1 MDKLKTRVLFIS
13 LIILALV
20 SISAVAAADSVNDD
34 IISANQEDF
43 DLSEET
49 NDVEQLGANAI
60 DDTDSNDP
68 LTAGESGSF
77 SELQDLIDAAH
88 EGDTIELEDN
98 YLKVSGENP
107 IIINKTITIDGKGHT
122 IDANY
127 LDAILATNSPVTLKN
142 IVFKNAN
149 VTATTD
155 LRVNGIYYRIA
166 SAVNL
171 GTGSVGTIVDN
182 CTFRDNTARLGGAIY
197 WNGKDGILNNSVFEN
212 NKVNTSVK
220 NDGVYGGA
228 IYWAG
233 ENGIIE
239 NTNFTENAAYSYV
252 NESDPKNSTG
262 SRGGAI
268 YFTNA
273 NNILIIDSNFIR
285 NFVPRYGNTVG
296 GGAIYFSNSKNGRI
310 VNSNFTENHAG
321 ASGGAI
327 YIDKNSKGHNIT
339 DSSFSKNVA
348 DGHDSNQQSGV
359 SGYGGGAIY
368 WMGSDGSIV
377 NTNFTDNMAN
387 TGGAIYYTTDANNQK
402 ISDLS
407 FINNS
412 AKTTPSSVSSLT
424 PHGGAI
430 YWMSENGTVKNVNF
444 TDNFANMSGG
454 AIYYKNAKNQS
465 ISDSSFTNNTA
476 NGTGSFGGGAIFYDS
491 VNNATINNVNF
502 TDNSGYRGGAIHNFK
517 GTGTQSIADSSFSN
531 NNASSGGAIYIDTT
545 NNAVIKDSNLTEN
558 SANASGGA
566 IYWKGT
572 DGIVDNVNFT
582 DNFANSSG
590 GAIYFTGAHKQ
601 LISGSTFSNN
611 SANGTQTSGAG
622 AIYFGS
628 SNNGTI
634 KNSIFNE
641 NSAINGSG
649 GAIIYSSS
657 NNQKITDSSFSNN
670 SANSSKNNA
679 GGGAIYYSSSKN
691 GTIENVNF
699 TENSATAG
707 GGAICYYGTGN
718 TNQTIKDSNFLN
730 NSVNGSSYSHGG
742 AIYWGSPNGTIE
754 NVNFTENF
762 ASKNGGAIYYY
773 GSSNKYQS
781 ITDSSF
787 TKNTANGSSSSYGG
801 GAIFYD
807 KGVSNSSIENSNFT
821 ENSAL
826 SGVGGAIYYNSAH
839 NDSIIDVNFT
849 GNTAKSAGGAI
860 YYKSAN
866 NQTIRDSSFTNN
878 SVNATQTTTSY
889 GGGAIYYSTA
899 HNGSIENVNFTENH
913 ASNGGAIVY
922 SGSHN
927 QSIDVAN
934 FLNNNATN
942 GGAIAYYTTSNNGSI
957 ENANFT
963 GNVAKTNGGAIYYS
977 SSDNQTIADSIFNG
991 NNATS
996 GSAIY
1001 HSVGSLNISSTELL
1015 ENQAHAA
1022 SLNGSAEVEGFDATI
1037 HTVFK
1042 GKDNLL
1048 NAIYTNA
1055 YTDVRL
1061 TDVDYW
1067 GAEDKMNTGSSEV
1080 TPVASADV
1088 SEEGTLV
1095 YIDSREAGIN
1105 ITVSIY
1111 DADGNFIK
1119 NITGKTDIYGD
1130 INISNLGLTPGKY
1143 KAKAIHEEDN
1153 YYTEIV
1159 SKEFEF
1165 EILKANSTVNGTD
1178 ESEVYNDPIVV
1189 TVASEN
1195 ATAVIYNITNSEGK
1209 VVVSDTSIAANGTF
1223 TVPVV
1228 LDVGEYTVNYKTV
1241 VDDENYYNVATNSSK
1256 ITVTPAPSSVSAED
1270 VEKVYGEE
1278 ITIPVASQNATSVTY
1293 NITGNGKEITGT
1305 VSPDGTITVP
1315 KLDVGEYTVTLT
1327 TVVDGNHK
1335 TSTNSSKITITPA
1348 PSSISAEDVEAT
1360 YSDDVVLVATGE
1372 NTTGINESTIV
1383 VQDAEGNPVEAT
1395 VTLSDDFTIT
1405 ISGLNAGEYKVS
1417 YTNKVDKN
1425 HNTASNVTSVVVLRI
1440 DTSVSNESASDK
1452 PGKNVTVEFTV
1463 NDQKGNPVANGTLT
1477 VTVEGKE
1484 YTVDVVDGK
1493 ATFKDITLPDT
1504 PGNYSYDVSYSGED
1518 NYNPSVGQ
1526 LNLTVQKVD
1535 VIVTLPEVINY
1546 TGAVVDIVVDVI
1558 DEYGNPVNEG
1568 TVNLVIDFGTKLS
1581 NKLMATALSNTAE
1594 VSDGKA
1600 VFKGITLGE
1609 PGKYPSYAQYS
1620 GSDYYN
1626 EAENTSDVIVLPLNT
1641 TTESQD
1647 VSGHSGDK
1655 KDITAD
1661 IVDQNGNPVKNGT
1674 AVLKVNGKEYT
1685 AEVKDGKAI
1694 FKDVELPSENTD
1706 ATIDYLGNE
1715 YYNPSSTTIK
1725 ITISEDE
1732 DPDEEPEGG
1741 DEPINGTEDKTS
1753 TANAVKAVS
1762 VLPSTGNPI
1771 ALVILAL
1778 LTLVSTV
1785 SLGNKK

>member
-1 MDKLKTRVLFIS
+1 M
-13 LIILALV
+13 
-20 SISAVAAADSVNDD
+20 
-34 IISANQEDF
+34 
-43 DLSEET
+43 
-49 NDVEQLGANAI
+49 
-60 DDTDSNDP
+60 
-68 LTAGESGSF
+68 
-77 SELQDLIDAAH
+77 
-88 EGDTIELEDN
+88 
-98 YLKVSGENP
+98 
-107 IIINKTITIDGKGHT
+107 
-122 IDANY
+122 
-127 LDAILATNSPVTLKN
+127 
-142 IVFKNAN
+142 
-149 VTATTD
+149 
-155 LRVNGIYYRIA
+155 
-166 SAVNL
+166 
-171 GTGSVGTIVDN
+171 
-182 CTFRDNTARLGGAIY
+182 
-197 WNGKDGILNNSVFEN
+197 
-212 NKVNTSVK
+212 
-220 NDGVYGGA
+220 
-228 IYWAG
+228 
-233 ENGIIE
+233 
-239 NTNFTENAAYSYV
+239 
-252 NESDPKNSTG
+252 
-262 SRGGAI
+262 
-268 YFTNA
+268 
-273 NNILIIDSNFIR
+273 
-285 NFVPRYGNTVG
+285 
-296 GGAIYFSNSKNGRI
+296 
-310 VNSNFTENHAG
+310 
-321 ASGGAI
+321 
-327 YIDKNSKGHNIT
+327 
-339 DSSFSKNVA
+339 
-348 DGHDSNQQSGV
+348 
-359 SGYGGGAIY
+359 
-368 WMGSDGSIV
+368 
-377 NTNFTDNMAN
+377 
-387 TGGAIYYTTDANNQK
+387 
-402 ISDLS
+402 
-407 FINNS
+407 
-412 AKTTPSSVSSLT
+412 
-424 PHGGAI
+424 
-430 YWMSENGTVKNVNF
+430 
-444 TDNFANMSGG
+444 
-454 AIYYKNAKNQS
+454 
-465 ISDSSFTNNTA
+465 
-476 NGTGSFGGGAIFYDS
+476 
-491 VNNATINNVNF
+491 
-502 TDNSGYRGGAIHNFK
+502 
-517 GTGTQSIADSSFSN
+517 
-531 NNASSGGAIYIDTT
+531 
-545 NNAVIKDSNLTEN
+545 
-558 SANASGGA
+558 
-566 IYWKGT
+566 
-572 DGIVDNVNFT
+572 
-582 DNFANSSG
+582 
-590 GAIYFTGAHKQ
+590 
-601 LISGSTFSNN
+601 
-611 SANGTQTSGAG
+611 
-622 AIYFGS
+622 
-628 SNNGTI
+628 
-634 KNSIFNE
+634 
-641 NSAINGSG
+641 
-649 GAIIYSSS
+649 
-657 NNQKITDSSFSNN
+657 
-670 SANSSKNNA
+670 
-679 GGGAIYYSSSKN
+679 
-691 GTIENVNF
+691 
-699 TENSATAG
+699 
-707 GGAICYYGTGN
+707 
-718 TNQTIKDSNFLN
+718 
-730 NSVNGSSYSHGG
+730 
-742 AIYWGSPNGTIE
+742 
-754 NVNFTENF
+754 
-762 ASKNGGAIYYY
+762 
-773 GSSNKYQS
+773 
-781 ITDSSF
+781 
-787 TKNTANGSSSSYGG
+787 
-801 GAIFYD
+801 
-807 KGVSNSSIENSNFT
+807 
-821 ENSAL
+821 
-826 SGVGGAIYYNSAH
+826 
-839 NDSIIDVNFT
+839 
-849 GNTAKSAGGAI
+849 
-860 YYKSAN
+860 
-866 NQTIRDSSFTNN
+866 
-878 SVNATQTTTSY
+878 
-889 GGGAIYYSTA
+889 
-899 HNGSIENVNFTENH
+899 
-913 ASNGGAIVY
+913 
-922 SGSHN
+922 
-927 QSIDVAN
+927 
-934 FLNNNATN
+934 
-942 GGAIAYYTTSNNGSI
+942 
-957 ENANFT
+957 
-963 GNVAKTNGGAIYYS
+963 
-977 SSDNQTIADSIFNG
+977 
-991 NNATS
+991 
-996 GSAIY
+996 
-1001 HSVGSLNISSTELL
+1001 NISSTELL

-1178 ESEVYNDPIVV
+1178 ESEVYNDSIVV

-1195 ATAVIYNITNSEGK
+1195 ATAVIYNITNSEGE

-1463 NDQKGNPVANGTLT
+1463 NDQKCNPVANGTLT

-1594 VSDGKA
+1594 VSNGKA
-1600 VFKGITLGE
+1600 VFKDITLGE

-1694 FKDVELPSENTD
+1694 FKDVELPSESTD

-1715 YYNPSSTTIK
+1715 YYNPSSTTIQ
-1725 ITISEDE
+1725 ITVSE
-1732 DPDEEPEGG
+1732 DEEPEGG

>member
-60 DDTDSNDP
+60 DDTDSKGP

-77 SELQDLIDAAH
+77 SELQDLIDTAH

-377 NTNFTDNMAN
+377 NTNFTDNMGN

-476 NGTGSFGGGAIFYDS
+476 NGTGSYGGGAIFYDS

-622 AIYFGS
+622 AIYFAS

-657 NNQKITDSSFSNN
+657 NNQKISDSSFSNN

-773 GSSNKYQS
+773 GSSNKYQL

-807 KGVSNSSIENSNFT
+807 RGVSNSSIEKSNFT

-1067 GAEDKMNTGSSEV
+1067 GAEDKMNTGASEV
-1080 TPVASADV
+1080 TPVASADE

-1095 YIDSREAGIN
+1095 YKDDREAGIN

-1111 DADGNFIK
+1111 DNETGGFIK
-1119 NITGKTDIYGD
+1119 NVTGKTDIYGD
-1130 INISNLGLTPGKY
+1130 IKLSDLGLVPGIY
-1143 KAKAIHEEDN
+1143 KAVAIHKEDK
-1153 YYTEIV
+1153 YYTEIL

-1165 EILKANSTVNGTD
+1165 EIPKANSTVNGTNVTKVYG
-1178 ESEVYNDPIVV
+1178 ETIEVTI
-1189 TVASEN
+1189 ASEN
-1195 ATAVIYNITNSEGK
+1195 ATAVIYNITDDKTGQ
-1209 VVVSDTSIAANGTF
+1209 VVVENTPVAANGTV
-1223 TVPVV
+1223 TMPT
-1228 LDVGEYTVNYKTV
+1228 LDVGEYTVNYVTV
-1241 VDDENYYNVATNSSK
+1241 VDGNHYAVTNTSK
-1256 ITVTPAPSSVSAED
+1256 ITVTPAPSCVNGTDVTEVYGNPVVVTVASENATKVIYNITGADGTVVVDTEIPANGTFTVPVTLDVGEYTVNFVTVVDGNHYAVTNTSKITVTPASSSVSAED
-1270 VEKVYGEE
+1270 VAKVYNESIE
-1278 ITIPVASQNATSVTY
+1278 VAVTSVNATSVTY
-1293 NITGNGKEITGT
+1293 KITGNGIDPITGT
-1305 VSPDGTITVP
+1305 IAPGESINVP
-1315 KLDVGEYTVTLT
+1315 VPLDVGEYTVTLT
-1327 TVVDGNHK
+1327 TNVDKNHESVTDTSKITVTPASSSVSAEDVTKVYGESIEVVVTSVNATSVTYEITGEGISPITGTVSEDGTITVPTLEVGEYTVTLTTVTDKNHE
-1335 TSTNSSKITITPA
+1335 SVTNTSKITI
-1348 PSSISAEDVEAT
+1348 
-1360 YSDDVVLVATGE
+1360 
-1372 NTTGINESTIV
+1372 
-1383 VQDAEGNPVEAT
+1383 
-1395 VTLSDDFTIT
+1395 
-1405 ISGLNAGEYKVS
+1405 
-1417 YTNKVDKN
+1417 
-1425 HNTASNVTSVVVLRI
+1425 
-1440 DTSVSNESASDK
+1440 
-1452 PGKNVTVEFTV
+1452 
-1463 NDQKGNPVANGTLT
+1463 QK
-1477 VTVEGKE
+1477 
-1484 YTVDVVDGK
+1484 
-1493 ATFKDITLPDT
+1493 I
-1504 PGNYSYDVSYSGED
+1504 
-1518 NYNPSVGQ
+1518 
-1526 LNLTVQKVD
+1526 D
-1535 VIVTLPEVINY
+1535 VIVTVDKVINY
-1546 TGAVVDIVVDVI
+1546 TGAVVDVIANVTGVDGKNI
-1558 DEYGNPVNEG
+1558 TGGIATFIIHYD
-1568 TVNLVIDFGTKLS
+1568 
-1581 NKLMATALSNTAE
+1581 NKLGSGLLMAAVEEYTAE
-1594 VSDGKA
+1594 VIDGKA
-1600 VFKGITLGE
+1600 EFKGITLGA
-1609 PGKYPSYAQYS
+1609 PGTYPSTIQYS
-1620 GSDYYN
+1620 GNEHYN
-1626 EAENTSDVIVLPLNT
+1626 AAENKSEVIVLPLNT
-1641 TTESQD
+1641 TTESDD
-1647 VSGHSGDK
+1647 VSGSSGDK
-1655 KDITAD
+1655 VDIVAD
-1661 IVDQNGNPVKNGT
+1661 IVDQNGKPVQNGT
-1674 AVLKVNGKEYT
+1674 AVLKLNGKEYK
-1685 AEVKDGKAI
+1685 AEVKEGKAT
-1694 FKDVELPSENTD
+1694 FKGVELPSESTE
-1706 ATIDYLGNE
+1706 ATIDYLGND
-1715 YYNPSSTTIK
+1715 YYNPSKTTIQ
-1725 ITISEDE
+1725 ITIN
-1732 DPDEEPEGG
+1732 EEPEP
-1741 DEPINGTEDKTS
+1741 EPQPEPVNPVTEK
-1753 TANAVKAVS
+1753 S
-1762 VLPSTGNPI
+1762 VPVIPAAGNPI
-1771 ALVILAL
+1771 ALVVIAL

-1785 SLGNKK
+1785 SLGRKK

>member
-622 AIYFGS
+622 AIYFAS

-657 NNQKITDSSFSNN
+657 NNQKISDSSFSNN

-773 GSSNKYQS
+773 GSSNKYQL

-807 KGVSNSSIENSNFT
+807 RGVSNSSIEKSNFT

-1067 GAEDKMNTGSSEV
+1067 GAEDKMNTGASEV
-1080 TPVASADV
+1080 TPVASADE

-1095 YIDSREAGIN
+1095 YKDDREAGIN

-1111 DADGNFIK
+1111 DNETGGFIK
-1119 NITGKTDIYGD
+1119 NVTGKTDIYGD
-1130 INISNLGLTPGKY
+1130 IKLSDLGLVPGIY
-1143 KAKAIHEEDN
+1143 KAVAIHKEDK
-1153 YYTEIV
+1153 YYTEIL

-1165 EILKANSTVNGTD
+1165 EIPKANSTISAENVTVVYDNDVVLVASGKNCTGVNASSVVVKDANGGIVEDANVVVDGFKITVSGLIPGIYTVEYTNIVDQVYYNTASNKTGVRVLKANSTI
-1178 ESEVYNDPIVV
+1178 S
-1189 TVASEN
+1189 
-1195 ATAVIYNITNSEGK
+1195 AVEQ
-1209 VVVSDTSIAANGTF
+1209 
-1223 TVPVV
+1223 
-1228 LDVGEYTVNYKTV
+1228 TV
-1241 VDDENYYNVATNSSK
+1241 VY
-1256 ITVTPAPSSVSAED
+1256 
-1270 VEKVYGEE
+1270 
-1278 ITIPVASQNATSVTY
+1278 
-1293 NITGNGKEITGT
+1293 
-1305 VSPDGTITVP
+1305 DG
-1315 KLDVGEYTVTLT
+1315 
-1327 TVVDGNHK
+1327 
-1335 TSTNSSKITITPA
+1335 
-1348 PSSISAEDVEAT
+1348 
-1360 YSDDVVLVATGE
+1360 DVVLVASGDNCTGV
-1372 NTTGINESTIV
+1372 NASSV
-1383 VQDAEGNPVEAT
+1383 VVKDANGDVVTAAT
-1395 VTLSDDFTIT
+1395 VTVDGFKIT
-1405 ISGLNAGEYKVS
+1405 VSGLIPGDYTVE
-1417 YTNKVDKN
+1417 YTNTVN
-1425 HNTASNVTSVVVLRI
+1425 ETLYNTASNRTAAHVLKANSTISAVEQTVVYDNDVVLVLMGSRLL
-1440 DTSVSNESASDK
+1440 
-1452 PGKNVTVEFTV
+1452 F
-1463 NDQKGNPVANGTLT
+1463 
-1477 VTVEGKE
+1477 
-1484 YTVDVVDGK
+1484 
-1493 ATFKDITLPDT
+1493 
-1504 PGNYSYDVSYSGED
+1504 
-1518 NYNPSVGQ
+1518 
-1526 LNLTVQKVD
+1526 
-1535 VIVTLPEVINY
+1535 
-1546 TGAVVDIVVDVI
+1546 AV
-1558 DEYGNPVNEG
+1558 
-1568 TVNLVIDFGTKLS
+1568 
-1581 NKLMATALSNTAE
+1581 
-1594 VSDGKA
+1594 
-1600 VFKGITLGE
+1600 
-1609 PGKYPSYAQYS
+1609 
-1620 GSDYYN
+1620 
-1626 EAENTSDVIVLPLNT
+1626 
-1641 TTESQD
+1641 
-1647 VSGHSGDK
+1647 
-1655 KDITAD
+1655 
-1661 IVDQNGNPVKNGT
+1661 
-1674 AVLKVNGKEYT
+1674 
-1685 AEVKDGKAI
+1685 
-1694 FKDVELPSENTD
+1694 
-1706 ATIDYLGNE
+1706 
-1715 YYNPSSTTIK
+1715 
-1725 ITISEDE
+1725 
-1732 DPDEEPEGG
+1732 
-1741 DEPINGTEDKTS
+1741 
-1753 TANAVKAVS
+1753 
-1762 VLPSTGNPI
+1762 
-1771 ALVILAL
+1771 
-1778 LTLVSTV
+1778 
-1785 SLGNKK
+1785 

>member
-60 DDTDSNDP
+60 DDTGSNDP
-68 LTAGESGSF
+68 LTAGEPGNF
-77 SELQDLIDAAH
+77 TDLQDLIDAAH

-107 IIINKTITIDGKGHT
+107 IIINKTITIDGKGYT
-122 IDANY
+122 IDANH
-127 LDAILATNSPVTLKN
+127 LNAILTANATVTLKN
-142 IVFKNAN
+142 IVFINGNA
-149 VTATTD
+149 TSQGT
-155 LRVNGIYYRIA
+155 I
-166 SAVNL
+166 NL
-171 GTGSVGTIVDN
+171 IKGSEGSVIDN
-182 CTFRDNTARLGGAIY
+182 CTFKDNTAQYGGAIY
-197 WNGKDGILNNSVFEN
+197 WISDNGVLNNSVFEKN
-212 NKVNTSVK
+212 NAENFTSNTGS
-220 NDGVYGGA
+220 NGGA
-228 IYWAG
+228 IHWKG
-233 ENGIIE
+233 DNGIIE
-239 NTNFTENAAYSYV
+239 NSNFTENSVRYQSA
-252 NESDPKNSTG
+252 
-262 SRGGAI
+262 GGAI
-268 YFTNA
+268 YFDGA
-273 NNILIIDSNFIR
+273 NYMTIIASNFNR
-285 NFVPRYGNTVG
+285 NTVPGYGNTRVG
-296 GGAIYFSNSKNGRI
+296 GGAIYFRNSSNGRI
-310 VNSNFTENHAG
+310 ERSNFTENDVNG
-321 ASGGAI
+321 SGGAI
-327 YIDKNSKGHNIT
+327 LFDID
-339 DSSFSKNVA
+339 SKNQSIIESTFYKNNA
-348 DGHDSNQQSGV
+348 DGLDSNMHSPV
-359 SGYGGGAIY
+359 MGYGGGAIY
-368 WMGSDGSIV
+368 WLGTDGKV
-377 NTNFTDNMAN
+377 ENCNFTENHASSV
-387 TGGAIYYTTDANNQK
+387 GGAIYYTESANIQ
-402 ISDLS
+402 L
-407 FINNS
+407 INNS
-412 AKTTPSSVSSLT
+412 DFFKNSADLDRDWGRPSSPSG
-424 PHGGAI
+424 GGAI
-430 YWMSENGTVKNVNF
+430 FWLASDGKVDNSNF
-444 TDNFANMSGG
+444 TDNYAKSSGG
-454 AIYYKNAKNQS
+454 AIYYHGGNQS
-465 ISDSSFTNNTA
+465 VSNSYFSGNTA
-476 NGTGSFGGGAIFYDS
+476 NSTNFGGGAIYFDS
-491 VNNATINNVNF
+491 ANGSSIDNVNFTENSAKKFGGAIFINASNNATIENVNFIENSAGDSGGAIRFGSSNHGSIENANFTLNSAGAGGAISYSNSKDSSIENANFIENAVRNSGGAISYSSSNNATINNANF
-502 TDNSGYRGGAIHNFK
+502 T
-517 GTGTQSIADSSFSN
+517 
-531 NNASSGGAIYIDTT
+531 
-545 NNAVIKDSNLTEN
+545 EN
-558 SANASGGA
+558 
-566 IYWKGT
+566 T
-572 DGIVDNVNFT
+572 
-582 DNFANSSG
+582 
-590 GAIYFTGAHKQ
+590 
-601 LISGSTFSNN
+601 
-611 SANGTQTSGAG
+611 ANGTQTSGAG

-1178 ESEVYNDPIVV
+1178 ESEVYNDSIVV

-1315 KLDVGEYTVTLT
+1315 KLDVGEYTFTLT

-1383 VQDAEGNPVEAT
+1383 VQDAESNPVEAT

-1535 VIVTLPEVINY
+1535 VFVTLPEVINY

-1558 DEYGNPVNEG
+1558 DEYGNSVNEG

-1600 VFKGITLGE
+1600 VFKDIALGE

-1694 FKDVELPSENTD
+1694 FKDVELPSESTD

-1725 ITISEDE
+1725 ITISE
-1732 DPDEEPEGG
+1732 DEEPEGG